1 MKVIKDFIY
10 LDGLKVSVKYKFA
23 DKNKPLVVLSHGF
36 ASHKDK
42 VRFKVFENLPNF
54 LAFDYPGNGES
65 DKVSLNFEL
74 YKRTLLEIVKFA
86 KVNGFNKII
95 FLTES
100 LGTFVVLIAL
110 EELKKLVRISSLVAI
125 GPVFYPKIPNSLLES
140 FYDLLEKGSVEIGRR
155 KYKITI
161 DFIKQ
166 IFREKVDVSLIDFPV
181 FVFYGENDEIIC
193 LKDIKNFCK
202 KINCELLVIKNAD
215 HILEGKTHL
224 VYYFVLG
231 LLISNIYKE

>member
-1 MKVIKDFIY
+1 MIKDSIY
-10 LDGLKVSVKYKFA
+10 LDDLKISIKYRFT
-23 DKNKPLVVLSHGF
+23 DKSKPLVILSHGF

-42 VRFKVFENLPNF
+42 ARFKIFENLPNF

-65 DKVSLNFEL
+65 DKIPLDLEL
-74 YKRTLLEIVKFA
+74 YKKTLLEVVKFA
-86 KVNGFNKII
+86 KVNGFDRVI

-140 FYDLLEKGSVEIGRR
+140 FYELLEKGGVEIGRR
-155 KYKITI
+155 KYKVTI

-166 IFREKVDVSLIDFPV
+166 IFKEKVNISLIDFPI
-181 FVFYGENDEIIC
+181 FVSYGENDEIIC
-193 LKDIKNFCK
+193 LKDVEKFCNK
-202 KINCELLVIKNAD
+202 VNCELIIIKNAD
-215 HILEGKTHL
+215 HVLEGKTYL